1 MFEMALQMVDRWFSK
16 GPGGDSAARALRN
29 AQPDPPPAGRDAT
42 PRPAAESSGAPVEM
56 QRYEYK
62 YVIPADLV
70 TPITSFLRPYCELD
84 PYSARE
90 ETGYYPIRTLYLDSP
105 DYRTYWDKEHGRP
118 VRLKL
123 RVRAYRD
130 DEPGPVKFEVK
141 QRYNDI
147 SIKTSVLVP
156 ESSWTRHLAHDRP
169 GTAFLQEE
177 AERTAYAHFLFQVR
191 TLRAAPVMLILYHR
205 KALRSRVDPYVRI
218 SFDRRI
224 RHQGCRDYCLSGQPN
239 AWESN
244 DDAGSLGADSRSVV
258 MEIKF
263 TPGPPAW
270 LSEMVRRFG
279 LTRGG
284 YSKYGT
290 AMRKFLGQD
299 PAARQAADLA
309 PCRMPSLR
317 SAI

>member
-1 MFEMALQMVDRWFSK
+1 MFETALQMVDRWFSK
-16 GPGGDSAARALRN
+16 GPVGDSAARALRN
-29 AQPDPPPAGRDAT
+29 GQPAPSPAGRDAA
-42 PRPAAESSGAPVEM
+42 PRPEAECPSMPVEV

-70 TPITSFLRPYCELD
+70 APITSFLGPYCEMD
-84 PYSARE
+84 PYSALE

-105 DYRTYWDKEHGRP
+105 DYRTFWDKENDRP

-147 SIKTSVLVP
+147 SIKTSVPVP
-156 ESSWTRHLAHDRP
+156 EGSWPRHLGPDRP
-169 GTAFLQEE
+169 GTSFLKDE
-177 AERTAYAHFLFQVR
+177 AERTAYAHFLFQAR
-191 TLRAAPVMLILYHR
+191 ALRAAPAMLILYHR

-224 RHQGCRDYCLSGQPN
+224 RHQHCRNYSLSGQPDV
-239 AWESN
+239 WVPN
-244 DDAGSLGADSRSVV
+244 DGAESLGAGSRSVV

-270 LSEMVRRFG
+270 LSEMVCRFG

-284 YSKYGT
+284 YSKYCT
-290 AMRKFLGQD
+290 AMRKFLDGN
-299 PAARQAADLA
+299 PAAQQMADLA
-309 PCRMPSLR
+309 PCRR
-317 SAI
+317 AI